1 MVDVLYLI
9 ILFLAVKVFAINKDM
24 KIEEYIATETGRD
37 TMIYIF
43 FVLIILKM
51 IMFLN
56 MFYILYQ

>member
-9 ILFLAVKVFAINKDM
+9 ILFLAVKVFAMNRDM

>member
-9 ILFLAVKVFAINKDM
+9 ILFLAVKVFAVNKDM